1 MTVRTLLPLAL
12 TFAMSLVIGCVC
24 VSDLDTMQRK
34 YPMRQNFE
42 LATGLEKSVDALPR
56 RCIVGKWEAKF
67 NTWEGLWRS
76 NGSHETCQHSY
87 RRTYDIR
94 DDGTC
99 TIVTWKDGDLVST
112 VESPWRYS
120 VKSRGVGTIVFSGL
134 KLAARSVFWYGENK
148 MVLSYVNND
157 SAIRW
162 WTGSFINLYG
172 SKWQYRIN
180 YRRDSNLN
188 VEVTSSHISPESTH
202 GDRRVN
208 IEQAEIYRR
217 IGDPRTPDAD
227 RPALQAP
234 AKKNGSKKKKA
245 YDILSLER
253 SIEGAFAYRFELEL
267 ADGEETTL
275 KVLKSVKQDFRKAIR
290 DDYAESFTGSS
301 VASLFV
307 EFPQFMLRDGRI
319 VGKAVVMSMVVMS
332 MKYDPLTRTGRMAV
346 CLSGGQFEETRKWI
360 RRNIEALAR
369 DKNSALTTGKLPP
382 AAKFYLGRE
391 ELKDGNMLE
400 IESKTE

>member
-1 MTVRTLLPLAL
+1 
-12 TFAMSLVIGCVC
+12 
-24 VSDLDTMQRK
+24 
-34 YPMRQNFE
+34 
-42 LATGLEKSVDALPR
+42 
-56 RCIVGKWEAKF
+56 
-67 NTWEGLWRS
+67 
-76 NGSHETCQHSY
+76 
-87 RRTYDIR
+87 
-94 DDGTC
+94 
-99 TIVTWKDGDLVST
+99 
-112 VESPWRYS
+112 
-120 VKSRGVGTIVFSGL
+120 
-134 KLAARSVFWYGENK
+134 

-162 WTGSFINLYG
+162 WTGSFIDLYG

-319 VGKAVVMSMVVMS
+319 VGKAVVMSMVVM
-332 MKYDPLTRTGRMAV
+332 
-346 CLSGGQFEETRKWI
+346 
-360 RRNIEALAR
+360 
-369 DKNSALTTGKLPP
+369 
-382 AAKFYLGRE
+382 
-391 ELKDGNMLE
+391 
-400 IESKTE
+400 